1 MADIK
6 AKKCDICN
14 YVYEPYEED
23 IEISVTFDGKVC
35 RDLCPRC
42 NHSLGDTIE
51 YLTRPKRE
59 YTPKPE
65 KREIISRY
73 EFEKAR

>member
-14 YVYEPYEED
+14 YIYEPYQEEYK
-23 IEISVTFDGKVC
+23 ITITFDGKTC
-35 RDLCPRC
+35 KDLCPKC
-42 NHSLGDTIE
+42 HNSLRSSID
-51 YLTRPKRE
+51 YLTKPKRE
-59 YTPKPE
+59 YVPKP
-65 KREIISRY
+65 KKEIISRY